1 MIKKINSKKNLPSE
15 FSLDKYRCLD
25 ELSDKDFF
33 RQLYWRRY
41 FNDSSWGLGGY
52 FINKG
57 ADSKMPL
64 DIGDPFEEIENDSPD
79 DFYDQ
84 FHGGKEFYEKYVDN
98 INTSKCITHGYG
110 IRGLSRFNVICF
122 TQSKDTYGTRSGKP
136 FLIDRDEVQNTLK
149 EGDENHGWLT
159 ARASDSVNMILDN
172 ELCLVVDLGIPDEIL
187 VDDFMKL
194 LPIWRKEL
202 RVNDV
207 QIELNNAWSVIRRK
221 IVEYRVLP
229 YMDLISWAI
238 ENEAVIT
245 HGVLAVSLFPDGE
258 KDGFA
263 IAQTIK
269 PFVEK
274 LVADGSLEKIRREIS
289 K

>member
-1 MIKKINSKKNLPSE
+1 
-15 FSLDKYRCLD
+15 
-25 ELSDKDFF
+25 
-33 RQLYWRRY
+33 
-41 FNDSSWGLGGY
+41 
-52 FINKG
+52 
-57 ADSKMPL
+57 
-64 DIGDPFEEIENDSPD
+64 
-79 DFYDQ
+79 
-84 FHGGKEFYEKYVDN
+84 
-98 INTSKCITHGYG
+98 
-110 IRGLSRFNVICF
+110 
-122 TQSKDTYGTRSGKP
+122 
-136 FLIDRDEVQNTLK
+136 
-149 EGDENHGWLT
+149 
-159 ARASDSVNMILDN
+159 
-172 ELCLVVDLGIPDEIL
+172 
-187 VDDFMKL
+187 
-194 LPIWRKEL
+194 
-202 RVNDV
+202 